1 MSYRIT
7 ITEKWKDDWFNS
19 LSPNAKLLFLF
30 LVDNCN
36 NAGFY
41 DVRRKFLLFY
51 IGLNDKELDEAII
64 QLKKTYIKSNDG
76 SRIWIKN
83 FIKHQK
89 KYPLNYSNN
98 NHKQI
103 IGLIQENLNDESKF
117 KGCNQLNAMLP
128 ADMQVGKRKK
138 REVSEKND
146 LSDIEP
152 STIIPLPKFVKPTI
166 EEIAEQMKSK
176 DFAYYIAESSRFYN
190 YFESQ
195 GWKVGKNTMKSWKG
209 AVHTWISNFYE
220 RNKMHEKKSKIETLR
235 EAHEELI
242 EVDWN
247 EVYKLNGD
255 E

>member
-1 MSYRIT
+1 MSYRVT
-7 ITEKWKDDWFNS
+7 NTDKWNDTWFNT
-19 LSPNAKLLFLF
+19 LSPNAKLLFFF
-30 LVDNCN
+30 LVENCD

-41 DVRRKFLLFY
+41 EVSRKFLLFY
-51 IGLNDKELDEAII
+51 TGFNDDQLNNSILE
-64 QLKKTYIKSNDG
+64 LKKMYIKSNDG
-76 SRIWIKN
+76 LTIWIKH
-83 FIKHQK
+83 FLKHQK
-89 KYPLNYSNN
+89 KTPLNFSNN

-103 IGLIQENLNDESKF
+103 ISIIIDNLNSENKF

-176 DFAYYIAESSRFYN
+176 DFAYYVAESSRFYN
-190 YFESQ
+190 FFESQ
-195 GWKVGKNTMKSWKG
+195 GWKVGKNRMKSWKG

-220 RNKMHEKKSKIETLR
+220 RNKMYEKKSKIETLR

>member
-1 MSYRIT
+1 MSYRVT
-7 ITEKWKDDWFNS
+7 DTDKWNDTWFNT
-19 LSPNAKLLFLF
+19 LSPNAKLLFFF
-30 LVDNCN
+30 LIENCD

-41 DVRRKFLLFY
+41 EISKKFLLFY
-51 IGLNDKELDEAII
+51 TGFDEI
-64 QLKKTYIKSNDG
+64 QLNNSILELKKMYIKSNDN
-76 SRIWIKN
+76 SIIWIKQ
-83 FIKHQK
+83 FLKHQK
-89 KYPLNYSNN
+89 KIPLNFRNG

-103 IGLIQENLNDESKF
+103 ISIILDNLNNEQKF
-117 KGCNQLNAMLP
+117 KGCNQLNALLP
-128 ADMQVGKRKK
+128 PDMQLGKRKK

-152 STIIPLPKFVKPTI
+152 STILPLPKFVKPTI
-166 EEIAEQMKSK
+166 EQIAEQMKSK

-220 RNKMHEKKSKIETLR
+220 RNKMFEKKSKIDALR
-235 EAHEELI
+235 EAHEELA

-247 EVYKLNGD
+247 EVYKIKDD